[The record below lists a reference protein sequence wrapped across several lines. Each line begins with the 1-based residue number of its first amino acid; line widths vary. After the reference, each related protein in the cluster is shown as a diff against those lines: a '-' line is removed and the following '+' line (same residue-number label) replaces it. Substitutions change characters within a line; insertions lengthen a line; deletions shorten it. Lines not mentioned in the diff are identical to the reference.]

1 VKENRADLRFCL
13 ILGLTGLAAIA
24 VFLIAAALRGQNGF
38 LAFEA
43 VFFGGAFSGFLVWD
57 SWRKL
62 RRLRDR

>member
-1 VKENRADLRFCL
+1 MKENRADLRFRL
-13 ILGLTGLAAIA
+13 GLGLTGLAAIA
-24 VFLIAAALRGQNGF
+24 VFLVATALRGQNGF